1 MRKRVLCTTVALMHI
16 IYLLFCTG
24 CALQP
29 KVEETPKA
37 QEPPGNAAMVDL
49 IGKTREEVLTALSLK
64 EADLIEH
71 SLYVYKTPLEIT
83 YQDVKLQVLLEL
95 VPIEEDG
102 KDVCDGIW
110 YLAQYQG
117 ESERAAKEML
127 AVAKEIQAVFGA
139 PDVGGKNVGGK
150 QPPAWEMTESELS
163 ADITKG
169 DMSKS
174 YAWYIEQPVSDH
186 MKDYIN
192 TVAKRP
198 EYIQNQVPYE
208 SGYQCELTL
217 TAFTPE
223 GEDTVSAYIH
233 LRYQIGAVKPA

>member
-1 MRKRVLCTTVALMHI
+1 MMKTLKGTLSIVI
-16 IYLLFCTG
+16 IVGILFCTG

-37 QEPPGNAAMVDL
+37 QEPPGNEAMVDL
-49 IGKTREEVLTALSLK
+49 IGKTRDDVLTALSLK
-64 EADLIEH
+64 ETDLTE
-71 SLYVYKTPLEIT
+71 YAPYAYMTPLEIT
-83 YQDVKLQVLLEL
+83 YQDVKMQVLLEL
-95 VPIEEDG
+95 VPIDEDG
-102 KDVCDGIW
+102 EDVCDGIW

-117 ESERAAKEML
+117 EPERAAKEML
-127 AVAKEIQAVFGA
+127 AVAKEIQAAFGT

-163 ADITKG
+163 AAITEG
-169 DMSKS
+169 DMSKT
-174 YAWYIEQPVSDH
+174 YTWYIDEPVSDH

-192 TVAKRP
+192 KKAQRP

-208 SGYQCELTL
+208 PGYQCELTL
-217 TAFTPE
+217 TAFTQA

-233 LRYQIGAVKPA
+233 LRYQIGAVK

>member
-1 MRKRVLCTTVALMHI
+1 MEQILKRISI
-16 IYLLFCTG
+16 ILLISALLFCTG
-24 CALQP
+24 CAQQP
-29 KVEETPKA
+29 KIEETHKA

-49 IGKTREEVLTALSLK
+49 IGKTKDQVLTTLSLK
-64 EADLIEH
+64 ETDLTEH

-83 YQDVKLQVLLEL
+83 YQDVKMHVLLEF

-102 KDVCDGIW
+102 EDMCDGIW

-117 ESERAAKEML
+117 EPERAAKEML
-127 AVAKEIQAVFGA
+127 AVAKEIQAAFGT

-192 TVAKRP
+192 KKAQRP

-208 SGYQCELTL
+208 PGYQCELTL

-223 GEDTVSAYIH
+223 GGDTVSAYIH
-233 LRYQIGAVKPA
+233 LRYQIGAVK